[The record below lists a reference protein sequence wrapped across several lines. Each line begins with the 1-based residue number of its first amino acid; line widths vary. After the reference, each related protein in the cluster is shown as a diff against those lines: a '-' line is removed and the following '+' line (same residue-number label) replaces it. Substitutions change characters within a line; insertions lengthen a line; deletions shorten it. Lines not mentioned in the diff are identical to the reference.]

1 MSAGTMAPRDVSPA
15 LGTLP
20 PLRPSTVPTPADLTA
35 RRAGAGAARTP
46 VDVPGVTVAG
56 VRYGDVPC
64 VVCEPADPRGVLV
77 YFHGGGYRLGSAA
90 QFTAFAARLADATG
104 ARVVAVDYRLAPE
117 HPYPAALHDAVT
129 VYERVLAESAYAP
142 VLIGDSAGGGLA
154 AALTVAC
161 TGAGLA
167 LPGGVVLISAWLDL
181 RCTAESYRSRASTDR
196 LFSYDAAR
204 QAAHQYLQGHQP
216 DDPLVSPL
224 FADLSVFPPTL
235 LLASTDEVL
244 LDDTLAMST
253 CLTEAGV
260 TNTTHIEPGVPHAWP
275 GIFPDLPESAAA
287 VEMIGRFVAAYGTSA
302 PAMDARGADT
312 KGRNT

>member
-1 MSAGTMAPRDVSPA
+1 MSAGATASRDASPA

-20 PLRPSTVPTPADLTA
+20 PLRPSTVPTPDDLAA
-35 RRAGAGAARTP
+35 RRAGGGAARKP
-46 VDVPGVTVAG
+46 AGVPGVAVAD

-64 VVCEPADPRGVLV
+64 VVCEPPEPRGVLV

-90 QFTAFAARLADATG
+90 QFAAFAARLADATG

-117 HPYPAALHDAVT
+117 HPYPAALHDAVA
-129 VYERVLAESAYAP
+129 VYEHVLAESAYAP
-142 VLIGDSAGGGLA
+142 VVMGDSAGGGLA

-167 LPGGVVLISAWLDL
+167 VPGAVVLVSAWLDL
-181 RCTAESYRSRASTDR
+181 RCTAESYRSRAATDR

-204 QAAHQYLQGHQP
+204 QAAYQYLQGHQP

-224 FADLSVFPPTL
+224 FADLSVFPPAL

-260 TNTTHIEPGVPHAWP
+260 TNTMHIEPGVPHAWP

-287 VEMIGRFVAAYGTSA
+287 VEMIARFVAAHGTTA
-302 PAMDARGADT
+302 PARDALDADG
-312 KGRNT
+312 KGRDT